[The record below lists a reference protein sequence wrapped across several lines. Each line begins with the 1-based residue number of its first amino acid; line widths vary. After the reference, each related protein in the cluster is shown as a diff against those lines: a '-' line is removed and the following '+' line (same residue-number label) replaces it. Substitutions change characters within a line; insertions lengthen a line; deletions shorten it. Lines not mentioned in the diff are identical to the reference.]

1 VTLIEAEVPMHTSE
15 NRARAAEARHLQEN
29 LRTHL
34 ARGREWATPGIE
46 TALHRA
52 LTGIDSGIEAASPR
66 VQASL
71 RRLADE
77 LAGGVE
83 AVTLRLHD
91 RIVPINS
98 KATALAADRAAQ
110 AAQAMRKSRKRR
122 MAGVA
127 AAVAICAVALWRA
140 LRPAGE
146 PSTTLAPEETPE
158 EDTTPGEPSAATPV

>member
-1 VTLIEAEVPMHTSE
+1 VHTSE

-29 LRTHL
+29 LRTHV

-71 RRLADE
+71 RRMADE

-83 AVTLRLHD
+83 AVTPRLHE
-91 RIVPINS
+91 RITQIDPRA
-98 KATALAADRAAQ
+98 KAAAAGRAKEAARAL
-110 AAQAMRKSRKRR
+110 RKSRRLR

-127 AAVAICAVALWRA
+127 AALALWGVALWRV
-140 LRPAGE
+140 LRSVGE
-146 PSTTLAPEETPE
+146 PSRSLPPQTTPE
-158 EDTTPGEPSAATPV
+158 DAATPGGPSAPDLV